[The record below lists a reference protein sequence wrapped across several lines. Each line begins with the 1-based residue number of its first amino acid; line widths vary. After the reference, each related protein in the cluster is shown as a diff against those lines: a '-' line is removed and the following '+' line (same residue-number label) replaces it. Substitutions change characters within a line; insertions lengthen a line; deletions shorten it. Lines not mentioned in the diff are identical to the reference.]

1 MSSTT
6 LAILVTGGTGYI
18 GSHTC
23 VELLAAGCAI
33 HVVDN
38 FCNSRR
44 SVQAR
49 VERIAGK
56 AITLHE
62 GDIRDRAFLD
72 RVFATRPF
80 DAVVHFA
87 GLKAVGESIEKPELY
102 FDNNVQGSATL
113 LAAMQAAGVRRIVFS
128 SSATVYGATGTPP
141 FAEDAPTGPVNPYG
155 DNKLEVERMLAD
167 HARAHDGWRV
177 ALLRY
182 FNPVGAHES
191 GLIGEDPNG
200 IPNNLMPYVSQV
212 AAGRLQELSVF
223 GNDFA
228 TEDGTGVRDYVHVVD
243 LAAGHVA
250 ALHALDRLATVGTF
264 NLGTGRGYS
273 VLDVVREFEHASGR
287 KVPFR
292 IAPRRPG
299 DAAVSYAD
307 ASRAARELGWRA
319 SRDLTTMCRDAWR
332 WQQWGAAHAAEI

>member
-1 MSSTT
+1 MPSTT
-6 LAILVTGGTGYI
+6 PAILVTGGTGYI
-18 GSHTC
+18 GSHAC
-23 VELLAAGCAI
+23 VELLAAGHAI

-44 SVQAR
+44 SVQGR
-49 VERIAGK
+49 IERISGK

-72 RVFATRPF
+72 GVFATRRF
-80 DAVVHFA
+80 DALIHFA
-87 GLKAVGESIEKPELY
+87 GLKAVAESVEKPDLY
-102 FDNNVQGSATL
+102 FDNNVRGSATL
-113 LAAMQAAGVRRIVFS
+113 LGAMEAAGVRRIVFS
-128 SSATVYGATGTPP
+128 SSATVYGEANTPP
-141 FAEDAPTGPVNPYG
+141 FAEDAATGPINPYG
-155 DNKLEVERMLAD
+155 QNKLAVERMLAD

-182 FNPVGAHES
+182 FNPVGADES

-200 IPNNLMPYVSQV
+200 TPNNLMPYVSQV
-212 AAGRLQELSVF
+212 AVGRLKELSVF

-228 TEDGTGVRDYVHVVD
+228 TPDGTGVRDYVHVVD

-250 ALHALDRLATVGTF
+250 ALTALDRLPPVRTF

-273 VLDVVREFEHASGR
+273 VLDVVKEFERASGR
-287 KVPFR
+287 AVPFR
-292 IAPRRPG
+292 IAPRRTG
-299 DAAVSYAD
+299 DAAISYAD

-319 SRDLTTMCRDAWR
+319 GRNLETMCRDAWR
-332 WQQWGAAHAAEI
+332 WQQWCAAHAAEL

>member
-1 MSSTT
+1 MPST
-6 LAILVTGGTGYI
+6 LPAILVTGGTGYI
-18 GSHTC
+18 GSHAC
-23 VELLAAGCAI
+23 VELLKAGYAL

-44 SVQAR
+44 SVQQR
-49 VERIAGK
+49 IERISGK
-56 AITLHE
+56 PFMLHE

-72 RVFATRPF
+72 GVFATRRF

-87 GLKAVGESIEKPELY
+87 GLKAVAESVEKPDLY
-102 FDNNVQGSATL
+102 FDNNVRGSATL
-113 LAAMQAAGVRRIVFS
+113 FSAMQAAGVRRIVFS
-128 SSATVYGATGTPP
+128 SSATVYGAANTPP
-141 FAEDAPTGPVNPYG
+141 FAEDAATGPVNPYG
-155 DNKLEVERMLAD
+155 QNKLAVEHMLAD
-167 HARAHDGWRV
+167 HARAHDGWHV

-200 IPNNLMPYVSQV
+200 IPNNLMPNVSQV
-212 AAGRLQELSVF
+212 AVGRLKELSVY

-228 TEDGTGVRDYVHVVD
+228 TPDGTGVRDYVHVVD

-250 ALHALDRLATVGTF
+250 ALAALERLAPVRAF

-273 VLDVVREFEHASGR
+273 VLDVVKEFERASGR
-287 KVPFR
+287 AVPFR
-292 IAPRRPG
+292 IAPRRAG
-299 DAAVSYAD
+299 DAAISYAD

-319 SRDLTTMCRDAWR
+319 SRDLETMCRDAWR
-332 WQQWGAAHAAEI
+332 WQQWWAAHETEL